1 MREHDMDINSLLAG
15 EQVSLLRAQFA
26 TQGAAKQ
33 GFLDLASGYSERI
46 RKSVYPHRALVLAK
60 AT

>member
-1 MREHDMDINSLLAG
+1 MDINSLLAG

-33 GFLDLASGYSERI
+33 RFLDLASGYSERI
-46 RKSVYPHRALVLAK
+46 RASVFPHRAVSFAK
-60 AT
+60 GT

>member
-1 MREHDMDINSLLAG
+1 MDINSLLAG